1 MIAPGTGQMGGS
13 IRQSQQPAGEGPA
26 MRSQHVVLNLD
37 PPSQHLDVVII
48 AAGEA
53 KGLHFAPALLQA
65 SVGKFERVPCF
76 IDHAGP
82 TDEGRPGGR
91 SVRDL
96 AGFVHSVRYDQV
108 TQALVGK
115 LHLYERAEW
124 IADLAREASEVPF
137 FGLSADLWVRCREK
151 EVQAIELVNSVDIVV
166 NPAAGGRF
174 VREPQPTH
182 EEVDT
187 MSEAPEATRTQHA
200 EGGGQAPFRPKPQG
214 PEPRAGRLSESD
226 DRQKP
231 ADGEEPK
238 GKMRRQIIELKLQL
252 SGLPSEACRT
262 IEQQLG
268 QESSLAQADAL
279 IDAFREAY
287 SQAHAQSAIKG
298 LGRIQRLVEPLDK
311 ITLAFERLMG
321 LPTTADHQSVAR
333 LTGIRE
339 LYDLLT
345 GDWDRHGVFRPD
357 RVQFAGAS
365 TTTMANVVANVLN
378 KVLLRSFEARP
389 QWWRT
394 VAYEEDFT
402 SINDAK
408 WISVGGFAD
417 LDTVAEG
424 GSYTEKTWD
433 DAYESAS
440 FVKKGNYVG
449 ITVEMIDRDDVA
461 AVRAIPRRL
470 GLAAN
475 RTLSSAVAALFTAN
489 SGAGPT
495 LSDGD
500 YLFHANHSNLGTS
513 ALSADNWD
521 AVIQAMF
528 KQTELNSSKRLGVRP
543 SYCLVPIELEKTALT
558 IFTSEKE
565 ADGSDVYKNVRRRNA
580 SAVVTV
586 PEWTDPTDWAATADP
601 NDLEGVCIGYRF
613 GRAPEIFV
621 ADSDLT
627 GSMFTN
633 DELRVKVR
641 FVYAVGI
648 GNYRALYKNNVA
660 D

>member
-1 MIAPGTGQMGGS
+1 MLQALALS
-13 IRQSQQPAGEGPA
+13 VKSQ
-26 MRSQHVVLNLD
+26 RITLNMD

-53 KGLHFAPALLQA
+53 KGLRFGPELLQTYA
-65 SVGKFERVPCF
+65 GKFERVPCF
-76 IDHAGP
+76 VDHAGP
-82 TDEGRPGGR
+82 LDEGRPGGR

-96 AGFVHSVRYDQV
+96 AGFVHSVHYDQV
-108 TQALVGK
+108 KQALVGK
-115 LHLYERAEW
+115 LYLYQRAQW
-124 IADLAREASEVPF
+124 IADLAGEASDVPF
-137 FGLSADLWVRCREK
+137 FGLSADLWVRCQEK
-151 EVQAIELVNSVDIVV
+151 EVQAIEFVNSVDIVV

-174 VREPQPTH
+174 LDEPQPRH

-187 MSEAPEATRTQHA
+187 MSNAPEAERLRQA
-200 EGGGQAPFRPKPQG
+200 DDRRSGPIGGAQAPFRPVEEESPARDGRKPG
-214 PEPRAGRLSESD
+214 DS
-226 DRQKP
+226 KP
-231 ADGEEPK
+231 ATGDL
-238 GKMRRQIIELKLQL
+238 RRQIIELKLQV

-268 QESSLAQADAL
+268 QDGSIEQAEGL
-279 IDAFREAY
+279 IAAFREAY

-298 LGRIQRLVEPLDK
+298 LGRIGRLVEPLDK

-321 LPTTADHQSVAR
+321 LPTNADHRSAAR

-345 GDWDRHGVFRPD
+345 GDWERHGVFRPD
-357 RVQFAGAS
+357 RVSFANAS

-378 KVLLRSFEARP
+378 KVLLRSFESRP
-389 QWWRT
+389 QWWKT
-394 VAYEEDFT
+394 IAYEENFP
-402 SINDAK
+402 SINDVK

-433 DAYESAS
+433 DSYETAS
-440 FVKKGNYVG
+440 FVKKGNYIG
-449 ITVEMIDRDDVA
+449 ISMEMIDRDDVA
-461 AVRAIPRRL
+461 AVRAVPRRL

-475 RTLSSAVAALFTAN
+475 RTLSAAVAALFTSN
-489 SGAGPT
+489 SGTGPQ

-500 YLFHANHSNLGTS
+500 NLFHANHGNLGTS

-528 KQTELNSSKRLGVRP
+528 KQTELNSSKRLGIRP

-565 ADGSDVYKNVRRRNA
+565 ADGSDVYQNVRRRNA

-586 PEWTDPTDWAATADP
+586 PDWTDATDWAAAADP

-613 GRAPEIFV
+613 GRAPEVFV
-621 ADSDLT
+621 ADSELA

-641 FVYAVGI
+641 FVYALGI
-648 GNYRALYKNNVA
+648 GNYRALYKNNVV

>member
-1 MIAPGTGQMGGS
+1 MLQPLALS
-13 IRQSQQPAGEGPA
+13 VKSQ
-26 MRSQHVVLNLD
+26 RITLNLD
-37 PPSQHLDVVII
+37 PPSKHLDVVII

-53 KGLHFAPALLQA
+53 KGLKFRPELLQA
-65 SVGKFERVPCF
+65 YAGKFERVPCF
-76 IDHAGP
+76 VDHAGP
-82 TDEGRPGGR
+82 LDEGRPGGR

-96 AGFVHSVRYDQV
+96 AGFIHSVHYDQV
-108 TQALVGK
+108 KQALVGK
-115 LHLYERAEW
+115 LHLYQRAQW
-124 IADLAREASEVPF
+124 IADLAGEASDVPF
-137 FGLSADLWVRCREK
+137 FGLSADLWVRCQEK
-151 EVQAIELVNSVDIVV
+151 EVQAIEFVNSVDIVV

-174 VREPQPTH
+174 VHESRPRH

-187 MSEAPEATRTQHA
+187 MLEAPVPSVSNAPEAQTKGADPFSRLRQA
-200 EGGGQAPFRPKPQG
+200 DDRRSGPIGGAQAPFRPVGGEPPARDRGKPG
-214 PEPRAGRLSESD
+214 DS
-226 DRQKP
+226 KP
-231 ADGEEPK
+231 ATGDL
-238 GKMRRQIIELKLQL
+238 RREIIELKLQI
-252 SGLPSEACRT
+252 SGLPAEACRT

-268 QESSLAQADAL
+268 QDASIEQADGL
-279 IDAFREAY
+279 IAAFREAY

-298 LGRIQRLVEPLDK
+298 LGRIRRLVEPLDK

-321 LPTTADHQSVAR
+321 LPTNADHRSAAR

-345 GDWDRHGVFRPD
+345 GDWERHGVFRPD
-357 RVQFAGAS
+357 RVRFANAS

-378 KVLLRSFEARP
+378 KVLLRSFESRP
-389 QWWRT
+389 QWWKR
-394 VAYEEDFT
+394 VAYEEDFPT
-402 SINDAK
+402 INEVK

-433 DAYESAS
+433 DSYETAS
-440 FVKKGNYVG
+440 FIKKGNYIG
-449 ITVEMIDRDDVA
+449 ISMEMIDRDDVA
-461 AVRAIPRRL
+461 AVRSIPRRL

-475 RTLSSAVAALFTAN
+475 RTLSAAVAALFTTN
-489 SGAGPT
+489 SGTGPQ

-500 YLFHANHSNLGTS
+500 NLFHANHSNLGSS

-528 KQTELNSSKRLGVRP
+528 KQTELNSSKRLGIRP
-543 SYCLVPIELEKTALT
+543 SYCLVPIELEKMALT

-565 ADGSDVYKNVRRRNA
+565 ADGSDVYENVRRRNA

-586 PEWTDPTDWAATADP
+586 PGWTDATDWAAAADP

-621 ADSDLT
+621 ADSELA

-641 FVYAVGI
+641 FVYALGI